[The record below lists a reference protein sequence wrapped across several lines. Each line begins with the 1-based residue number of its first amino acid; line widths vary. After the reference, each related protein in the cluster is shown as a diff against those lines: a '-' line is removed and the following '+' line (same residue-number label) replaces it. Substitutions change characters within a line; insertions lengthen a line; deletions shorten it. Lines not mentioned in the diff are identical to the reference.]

1 MLLALSKLEERV
13 RRAADKFSI
22 SSRSSS
28 RIIDSWD
35 LSPSMEVSTCSLNN
49 QEYILGKYV
58 PQIFT
63 SRYLSVAGSE

>member
-1 MLLALSKLEERV
+1 MLLALSKLEDRV
-13 RRAADKFSI
+13 RRAADKFST
-22 SSRSSS
+22 SSISSS

-35 LSPSMEVSTCSLNN
+35 LSPSIEVSTCSLNP
-49 QEYILGKYV
+49 EYILGKYV